1 MKTILEPVKDFLK
14 NKGVSFTQ
22 LDNEPV
28 LKASF
33 RGDNGNFII
42 LVIADDKNRL
52 LEAFIICP
60 LNIPKSRLTPTTE
73 LIVRINHRIRLGNF
87 DIDLMDG
94 EIGFRASVNAGNIAP
109 SRDTLSKLIFGS
121 FFLMDH
127 FFPAIA
133 SVVFGNSAPEKA
145 IAALHNVIDQK
156 NK

>member
-14 NKGVSFTQ
+14 NEGVSFTQ

-28 LKASF
+28 LKAGF

-60 LNIPKSRLTPTTE
+60 LNVPKSRLAPATE
-73 LIVRINHRIRLGNF
+73 LIARINHRIRLGNF
-87 DIDLMDG
+87 DIDLTDG
-94 EIGFRASVNAGNIAP
+94 EIGFRASVNAGNTALG
-109 SRDTLSKLIFGS
+109 RNTLSKLIFGS
-121 FFLMDH
+121 SFVMDH

-133 SVVFGNSAPEKA
+133 SVVFGNIAPEKA
-145 IAALHNVIDQK
+145 IAALQNVIVQK